1 MVCAGADAGV
11 YELRAMAFETVE
23 SMIRAGA
30 CFFFWHELVL
40 KADSRCVR
48 RCHSYSDVFHTSVPG
63 LVRVVKTVSYTFNGP
78 DPW

>member
-30 CFFFWHELVL
+30 CFFFGHELVL

-63 LVRVVKTVSYTFNGP
+63 LVRVVKTVS
-78 DPW
+78 